1 MTHNRL
7 PKYTFPL
14 FKIQFHFFCA
24 LDVMDEGVCL
34 VLFAV
39 THTYTDTH
47 IGPHSSVL
55 TSLMHKAWLK
65 MCAFISIYDH
75 VKSVSP
81 NARFCVILCCR
92 LRSPCFPGSDTHLRV
107 STVTW
112 LHTVILYRVS
122 PVIFYVTD
130 SCSLCWD
137 GTPAK
142 SGKELFYRHSAPLYL
157 LHL

>member
-7 PKYTFPL
+7 PKYMFPL

-55 TSLMHKAWLK
+55 TSLLIDAQGLIK
-65 MCAFISIYDH
+65 D
-75 VKSVSP
+75 V
-81 NARFCVILCCR
+81 CV
-92 LRSPCFPGSDTHLRV
+92 H
-107 STVTW
+107 
-112 LHTVILYRVS
+112 
-122 PVIFYVTD
+122 FY
-130 SCSLCWD
+130 L
-137 GTPAK
+137 
-142 SGKELFYRHSAPLYL
+142 
-157 LHL
+157 